1 MWWKVA
7 YFNKHTV
14 INSAVSRNFMVTF
27 YLLNHCSQGNH
38 YSTPS
43 RQLGCCSILFKQ
55 VNGVLL
61 NKVSLFCILVYLKH
75 ILDLQYHSS
84 TRNQLKAHHRGSKQT
99 PKDLQCSGITAVTCK
114 AGCLQRRRKEVE
126 QEVERCFKLIYIK
139 WSTACLICEYAEHP
153 TPDSSPLIKAW
164 LEAQVAIAHLY
175 ENT

>member
-1 MWWKVA
+1 MNPNVVA

-139 WSTACLICEYAEHP
+139 W
-153 TPDSSPLIKAW
+153 
-164 LEAQVAIAHLY
+164 
-175 ENT
+175 